1 MSNLE
6 EIALIP
12 LRIVEMLTGG
22 AGRITGGAPSVRTG
36 TSTTKPT
43 FVASQQKVAAATHT
57 TTGEGRLPPTAQ
69 QRGPVLAPRVAPIK
83 PPRGGKGRLI

>member
-1 MSNLE
+1 MTNLE

-22 AGRITGGAPSVRTG
+22 AGRITGGATHG

-43 FVASQQKVAAATHT
+43 FTKSQQKVAAATHT
-57 TTGEGRLPPTAQ
+57 TTGETRLPKTAQ
-69 QRGPVLAPRVAPIK
+69 QRTPTRAPMVAPKK
-83 PPRGGKGRLI
+83 PTRGSRSRLK